1 MKHIDDNLTDLHI
14 LSLLPEGV
22 KVSVRHG
29 RLVHEKPKTGEGVMA
44 VLSYSMHSLRRWY
57 NNDSR
62 VSGMNEIFSIVQNSL
77 KIIEDADE
85 HYITQY
91 MKVFPRVV
99 DGIQNYRRTYK
110 DDAFITSRCSLL
122 IERIHYVI
130 SKHKKKD
137 E

>member
-44 VLSYSMHSLRRWY
+44 VLSSSMNSLRRWY

-62 VSGMNEIFSIVQNSL
+62 VSGMNEIFSIIQNSL
-77 KIIEDADE
+77 RIIDEADE
-85 HYITQY
+85 HYVAQY
-91 MKVFPRVV
+91 RKVFPRVIE
-99 DGIQNYRRTYK
+99 GIQNYMRTYR
-110 DDAFITSRCSLL
+110 DDAFITSRCNVLL
-122 IERIHYVI
+122 ELLRYNMTK
-130 SKHKKKD
+130 SKVKD
-137 E
+137 I